1 MRTSSALFAAFS
13 LFGPLLA
20 LSACK
25 PPPSDTTTTGH
36 MARNAPDAPPPPLPS
51 PDSEGAMW
59 AESKT
64 QGRIIYGQP
73 GKAPLIALRCL
84 SDGSEAWIELTR
96 LSPADEEGKAFF
108 AIVGNGTVLRVA
120 VDATEMEGGFV
131 WQGLVNVGERTLKVF
146 NGSSE
151 ATATLP
157 GAGMVTLNPSSEPA
171 DVIEQCRASI
181 DPAEFE
187 KTPVPVESTSEDIAP
202 EASEPSPPDL

>member
-1 MRTSSALFAAFS
+1 
-13 LFGPLLA
+13 
-20 LSACK
+20 
-25 PPPSDTTTTGH
+25 
-36 MARNAPDAPPPPLPS
+36 
-51 PDSEGAMW
+51 
-59 AESKT
+59 
-64 QGRIIYGQP
+64 
-73 GKAPLIALRCL
+73 
-84 SDGSEAWIELTR
+84 
-96 LSPADEEGKAFF
+96 
-108 AIVGNGTVLRVA
+108 
-120 VDATEMEGGFV
+120 MEGGFV